1 MKLFRTVAVLAV
13 AALAGTLVATPAYAD
28 EGVPRLKT
36 ELTRRLELRLT
47 ALDRWDRVVEG
58 AQRLTPEHKSALN
71 TLIDENRTELTQ
83 LKTEIAAD
91 DTLAEL
97 RAHAEEMVFQH
108 RIFLLVGPQV
118 RLTIAGDAQGLLLQ
132 KLRTLHGTLTQ
143 KVADAGNDPAAVTN
157 LGEMD
162 AALDRA
168 EAKTGDVDN
177 VLAIQPGADAAAI
190 RAAVGAVRT
199 DLGAVRTELKTAVA
213 EAKAIRDILKP

>member
-28 EGVPRLKT
+28 EGVPGLKT

-58 AQRLTPEHKSALN
+58 ARRLTPEQKSALN

-83 LKTEIAAD
+83 LKSEIATD

-97 RAHAEEMVFQH
+97 RAHAEEMVYEH

-118 RLTIAGDAQGLLLQ
+118 RLTIAGDAQALLLQ

-143 KVADAGNDPAAVTN
+143 RVADAGNDPAAVTN

-168 EAKTGDVDN
+168 EAKTG
-177 VLAIQPGADAAAI
+177 
-190 RAAVGAVRT
+190 
-199 DLGAVRTELKTAVA
+199 
-213 EAKAIRDILKP
+213 